1 MHKTKDSDNEFPLTS
16 PVARELGVSSQYVIQ
31 LANEGKLA
39 AIKTANGVRL
49 FKRMDVERF
58 KAERVEKKRA

>member
-1 MHKTKDSDNEFPLTS
+1 MHKTKDSDNEFLLTS

-31 LANEGKLA
+31 LANEGKL